1 MQDTDVLDR
10 HWCDEGLGRP
20 LRRSLTFS
28 QAGLMLGR
36 GTLLAEFEK
45 ERRAAR
51 TLALDGNEARL
62 LSLLT
67 AAHGKPVA
75 EGVIEKI
82 RRAGKLWC
90 AGEKALAQIHLA
102 FIGLPT
108 IDEMGAYRLFL
119 AGVALEKGLGPS
131 DLMKALGFPR
141 AARDVEKYSPDQPR
155 VPAGSGRES
164 GQWTKDDSLAS
175 ISADEDQRV
184 QLAGDVIHV
193 GFLVDTYV
201 SRGPG
206 GIPAVAWSTRVRG
219 TATAAERSAVADPG
233 DRAHAA
239 VTIRAIAARAGTAG
253 PMRCLLDGAMNGTF
267 IAQCARKVPFMA
279 RALRR
284 RREVGVDPGP
294 VA

>member
-164 GQWTKDDSLAS
+164 GQWTKDESLAS
-175 ISADEDQRV
+175 ISADEGQRV

-206 GIPAVAWSTRVRG
+206 GIPRTVCYYETAFGGFEWSFLG
-219 TATAAERSAVADPG
+219 TGKCPA
-233 DRAHAA
+233 
-239 VTIRAIAARAGTAG
+239 IRR
-253 PMRCLLDGAMNGTF
+253 P
-267 IAQCARKVPFMA
+267 P
-279 RALRR
+279 
-284 RREVGVDPGP
+284 
-294 VA
+294 